1 MTKLHKPER
10 ATYSQAV
17 EADHHL
23 PEYAF
28 VYCGFWGNYCWGEN
42 LGTTECCY

>member
-17 EADHHL
+17 EADYD
-23 PEYAF
+23 EFWF
-28 VYCGFWGNYCWGEN
+28 VSCNWWGDYCWGD
-42 LGTTECCY
+42 GPTPCCY